1 MPSAIDKAIDQLE
14 KSLEKIRK
22 FSADESKSVQK
33 AVRGSSKRTRSRVE
47 SDYSAT
53 RKRLLKEAKDAEKSI
68 KDAQQRIQKALGSE
82 KKGSGTRA
90 KKGERDTQFVAYV
103 KAHPGSRLA
112 DISRGIGLSGS
123 AANGVAKRVV
133 KEGKVKKAA
142 DKTYTVK

>member
-1 MPSAIDKAIDQLE
+1 M
-14 KSLEKIRK
+14 SLE
-22 FSADESKSVQK
+22 ESR
-33 AVRGSSKRTRSRVE
+33 AVRKASRE
-47 SDYSAT
+47 A
-53 RKRLLKEAKDAEKSI
+53 AKDAEKKVKAEYAKQKKALQKELREAEKSI